1 MNREQIIL
9 SSTNVDK
16 HGMMMTKESLVKSLD
31 TLNSDR
37 SVRLGLEHDM
47 SLPPLGRITDAEV
60 IEGKDGEHYLV
71 AYKEFLNVRQQTIL
85 EDGSVLYKEYFEN
98 NSKPFVE
105 SKPQPNDIVE
115 INADPVNF
123 DGIEAYEEFML
134 DLKKESGEEFSN
146 TMLIRKSHIPDPEL
160 VIKITSIIATSIGV
174 IASKIPE
181 KIGEAIGEDIA
192 KFYKLLRVSVV
203 NMVKKAIPKLRPIT
217 FIMEIHDE
225 EVFIE
230 LLIVSNNPDEVIN
243 SFSPEKLKTI
253 KTKIETSK
261 NMFDAEKIQFTL
273 NEYKDWE
280 LNYMLTKD
288 GSVIGTKK
296 AFDKRDLVFKELV
309 KKLIEKNNSQDKG
322 SC

>member
-1 MNREQIIL
+1 MEREQIVL

-16 HGMMMTKESLVKSLD
+16 HGMVLTKGSLVKSLD
-31 TLNSDR
+31 TLNSNR

-60 IEGKDGEHYLV
+60 IKGNDGAHYLV
-71 AYKEFLNVRQQTIL
+71 AYKEFLNIRQKTIL
-85 EDGSVLYKEYFEN
+85 EDGSILYKECFEN
-98 NSKPFVE
+98 NPKPFVE
-105 SKPQPNDIVE
+105 SKPQPNDVIE

-123 DGIEAYEEFML
+123 DSIEAYEEFIQNL
-134 DLKKESGEEFSN
+134 TIESGEEFSSI
-146 TMLIRKSHIPDPEL
+146 MLIRKSHIPDPEL
-160 VIKITSIIATSIGV
+160 VIKITSIIATSIGI

-225 EVFIE
+225 EIFIE
-230 LLIVSNNPDEVIN
+230 LLVVSNNPDEVIN
-243 SFSPEKLKTI
+243 SFSPEKLTTI

-273 NEYKDWE
+273 NESKDWV

-296 AFDKRDLVFKELV
+296 AFDRRDLVFKELV
-309 KKLIEKNNSQDKG
+309 KKLIEKNNSDDKG